1 MSTVNAAN
9 PSLDQTVRIFDE
21 FYQYEQVVNASEYD
35 IVNSYLRSLFGNTQ
49 SAGDFTVALF
59 RISQQNGTPILDL
72 LEQLKGQDAIQL
84 TNTICYYLNGL
95 RSLSTLYGISSVVT
109 PNQWAA
115 RNVRP

>member
-9 PSLDQTVRIFDE
+9 PKLDQSVRIFDE

-35 IVNSYLRSLFGNTQ
+35 IVNSYLRSLFGNAQ
-49 SAGDFTVALF
+49 AAGDFTVALF
-59 RISQQNGTPILDL
+59 RISQQNGTPVLDL
-72 LEQLKGQDAIQL
+72 LEQIKGQDALTL

-95 RSLSTLYGISSVVT
+95 RSLATLYGISSVVT